1 MRSELLKHAR
11 PATPPARRPSEPALA
26 PLAAE
31 PAGAAVRVHCSTSEP
46 PVATHALPLR
56 DLASMA
62 YSRQPALRVRFQPG
76 QLEEVAA
83 RLQARGPARG
93 PAAPALV

>member
-1 MRSELLKHAR
+1 
-11 PATPPARRPSEPALA
+11 
-26 PLAAE
+26 
-31 PAGAAVRVHCSTSEP
+31 
-46 PVATHALPLR
+46 VATHALPLR

-83 RLQARGPARG
+83 RLQARGLARR